1 MATHRAQR
9 RARACRIRP
18 GQRHSADRW
27 FAGAGRQRWQRHAQ
41 PRRWRNIRGFQSPRP
56 YFAGRCRRQPSGQ
69 SDSRRAGGRA
79 RRLANRRRD
88 DPTIRTSGREY
99 SGMSTLRQP
108 ADSDDKATF
117 LERLIFN
124 HRPAVI
130 FLCLLTSVFLFWQ
143 ALQVRPSTSF
153 EKMIPL
159 SHPFVQNMM
168 KHRNDL
174 GNLGNT
180 VRISVEAV
188 DGDIFSKA
196 YMETLRQISDEVF
209 YIPGVDRSGLKSLW
223 SPSVRWTEVTEEG
236 FAGGEVIPQSYDGS
250 DASLDQLRNNVLKSG
265 QVGRL
270 VANDF
275 RSSII
280 DVPLQ
285 ESYPDP
291 ADQGKLLALDYQQFS
306 HQLEDKIRDKYQ
318 AQNPTIKIHI
328 VGFAKK
334 VGDLIDGLFMVVMF
348 FGIAFLITLVLLI
361 WFTRC
366 IRSTVAVLST
376 TLIAVIWQL
385 GLMHVVGFG
394 IDPYSMLVPFLIFAI
409 GISHGVQKINGI
421 ALQSGAADN
430 ALTAAR
436 RTFRQLFLPG
446 MIAILADAVGFIT
459 LLIIDIGVIRELAI
473 GASIGV
479 AVIVFTNLILLP
491 VAISYVGISK
501 RAVSR
506 SKQDAVSEHPF
517 WRLLSNFASVKVA
530 PVSIALAVLA
540 FGGGLWYS
548 QNLKIGDLDQGAP
561 ELRPDSRYN
570 QDNAFIINHYST
582 SSDVLVVMV
591 KTPPEGCSAYSTLS
605 AINELAWKMENTQ
618 GVQSAISLVT
628 VSKQVIK
635 GMNEGNLKWESLS
648 RNKDVLNNSIA
659 RADGLYNTD
668 CSLAPLL
675 VFLNDH
681 KAETLDRAVHAVQ
694 DFARQNDKPDL
705 QFLLA
710 AGNAGIEAATNEVI
724 KQSELVILILV
735 YICVAG
741 MCMITFRSWAAT
753 LCIVLPLVLTS
764 VLGNAL
770 MAFMGIGV
778 KVATLPVVALGVG
791 IGVDYGIYIYSRL
804 ESFLRAGLPL
814 QEAYYQTLKS
824 TGKAVLFTGL
834 CLAIG
839 VCTWIFSAIKFQADM
854 GLMLTFMLLWNMF
867 GALWLLPALARFLIK
882 PEKMAGKVGNSLFS
896 H

>member
-1 MATHRAQR
+1 
-9 RARACRIRP
+9 
-18 GQRHSADRW
+18 
-27 FAGAGRQRWQRHAQ
+27 
-41 PRRWRNIRGFQSPRP
+41 
-56 YFAGRCRRQPSGQ
+56 
-69 SDSRRAGGRA
+69 
-79 RRLANRRRD
+79 
-88 DPTIRTSGREY
+88 
-99 SGMSTLRQP
+99 MSTVQHTQH
-108 ADSDDKATF
+108 SDEKATF

-130 FLCLLTSVFLFWQ
+130 ILCLLASIFLFWQ
-143 ALQVRPSTSF
+143 ATQVRPSTSF

-159 SHPFVQNMM
+159 SHPFIQNMM

-174 GNLGNT
+174 ANLGNT

-188 DGDIFSKA
+188 DGDIFSKE

-236 FAGGEVIPQSYDGS
+236 FAGGEVIPQSYNGS

-280 DVPLQ
+280 EVPLQ

-291 ADQGKLLALDYQQFS
+291 ADQGTLLALDYQQFS
-306 HQLEDKIRDKYQ
+306 HQLEEKIRDKYQ
-318 AQNPTIKIHI
+318 AQNPHIKIHI

-421 ALQSGAADN
+421 ALQSSEAEN

-446 MIAILADAVGFIT
+446 MIAILAHAVGFIT

-506 SKQDAVSEHPF
+506 SKQDAVCEHPF
-517 WRLLSNFASVKVA
+517 WRLLSNFASAKVA
-530 PVSIALAVLA
+530 PVSIVLALLA

-570 QDNAFIINHYST
+570 KDNAFIINHYST

-591 KTPPEGCSAYSTLS
+591 KTAPEGCSAYSTMS

-694 DFARQNDKPDL
+694 DFAKENDTPDL

-724 KQSELVILILV
+724 KQSELVILVLV
-735 YICVAG
+735 YLCVAA

-753 LCIVLPLVLTS
+753 LYIILPLVLTS

-814 QEAYYQTLKS
+814 QQAYYETLKS
-824 TGKAVLFTGL
+824 TGKAVLFTGI

>member
-1 MATHRAQR
+1 MNQQQHHQ
-9 RARACRIRP
+9 
-18 GQRHSADRW
+18 
-27 FAGAGRQRWQRHAQ
+27 
-41 PRRWRNIRGFQSPRP
+41 
-56 YFAGRCRRQPSGQ
+56 
-69 SDSRRAGGRA
+69 
-79 RRLANRRRD
+79 
-88 DPTIRTSGREY
+88 
-99 SGMSTLRQP
+99 
-108 ADSDDKATF
+108 DKATL

-124 HRPAVI
+124 NRPVVI
-130 FLCLLTSVFLFWQ
+130 LICLLVSVFLFWQ
-143 ALQVRPSTSF
+143 ATQIRPSTSF

-159 SHPFVQNMM
+159 EHPFIEKMLE
-168 KHRNDL
+168 HRNDL
-174 GNLGNT
+174 ANLGNT
-180 VRISVEAV
+180 VRISVEAT
-188 DGDIFSKA
+188 DGDIFSKE
-196 YMETLRQISDEVF
+196 YMETLRQVHDEVF

-236 FAGGEVIPQSYDGS
+236 FAGGEVIPQTYNGS
-250 DASLDQLRNNVLKSG
+250 ADSLDQLRNNVLKSG

-270 VANDF
+270 VANNF
-275 RSSII
+275 KSSII
-280 DVPLQ
+280 DIPLL

-291 ADQGKLLALDYQQFS
+291 QDQGKLIKLDYQQFS
-306 HQLEDKIRDKYQ
+306 HQLEEKIRDKFQ
-318 AQNPTIKIHI
+318 AQNPNVKVHI

-334 VGDLIDGLFMVVMF
+334 VGDLIDGLMMVAMF
-348 FGIAFLITLVLLI
+348 FGIALVITWVLLY
-361 WFTRC
+361 WFTWC
-366 IRSTVAVLST
+366 IRSTIAVLITTLVAV
-376 TLIAVIWQL
+376 VWQL
-385 GLMHVVGFG
+385 GLMHAVGFG
-394 IDPYSMLVPFLIFAI
+394 LDPYSMLVPFLIFAI

-421 ALQSGAADN
+421 ALQSSDADN

-501 RAVSR
+501 KAIER
-506 SKQDAVSEHPF
+506 SKKDATREHPF
-517 WRLLSNFASVKVA
+517 WRLLSNFASAKVA
-530 PVSIALAVLA
+530 PVSIVLALLA

-570 QDNAFIINHYST
+570 QDNAFIINNYST

-591 KTPPEGCSAYSTLS
+591 KTPTEGCSVHSTM
-605 AINELAWKMENTQ
+605 APVDELMWKMENTP

-628 VSKQVIK
+628 VSKQMIK

-648 RNKDVLNNSIA
+648 RNPDVLNSSIS
-659 RADGLYNTD
+659 RADGLYNAD
-668 CSLAPLL
+668 CSLAPVLI
-675 VFLNDH
+675 FLNDH
-681 KAETLDRAVHAVQ
+681 KAETLDRAVKAVQ
-694 DFARQNDKPDL
+694 EFADTHNKEGL
-705 QFLLA
+705 EFLLA

-724 KQSELVILILV
+724 KSAELTILILV
-735 YICVAG
+735 YICVAV
-741 MCMITFRSWAAT
+741 MCMITFRSFAAT

-770 MAFMGIGV
+770 MAYMGIGV

-882 PEKMAGKVGNSLFS
+882 PEKMAGKQGGSIFA

>member
-1 MATHRAQR
+1 MSNLQHPA
-9 RARACRIRP
+9 
-18 GQRHSADRW
+18 HS
-27 FAGAGRQRWQRHAQ
+27 G
-41 PRRWRNIRGFQSPRP
+41 
-56 YFAGRCRRQPSGQ
+56 
-69 SDSRRAGGRA
+69 
-79 RRLANRRRD
+79 
-88 DPTIRTSGREY
+88 E
-99 SGMSTLRQP
+99 
-108 ADSDDKATF
+108 KATF

-130 FLCLLTSVFLFWQ
+130 ILCLLTSVFLFWQ

-159 SHPFVQNMM
+159 SHPFIQNMM

-174 GNLGNT
+174 ANLGNT

-188 DGDIFSKA
+188 DGDIFSQK

-250 DASLDQLRNNVLKSG
+250 EASLDQLRNNVLKSG

-275 RSSII
+275 KSSII

-285 ESYPDP
+285 EAYPDP

-306 HQLEDKIRDKYQ
+306 HQLEEKIRDKYQ
-318 AQNPTIKIHI
+318 AQNPDINIHI

-421 ALQSGAADN
+421 ALQSGEADN

-517 WRLLSNFASVKVA
+517 WRLLSNFASARVA

-570 QDNAFIINHYST
+570 KDNAFIINHYST

-591 KTPPEGCSAYSTLS
+591 KTPPEGCSAYPTLA

-694 DFARQNDKPDL
+694 DFARQNDKPDM

-724 KQSELVILILV
+724 KQSELIILVLV
-735 YICVAG
+735 YICVAA

-814 QEAYYQTLKS
+814 QEAYYETLKS

>member
-1 MATHRAQR
+1 
-9 RARACRIRP
+9 
-18 GQRHSADRW
+18 
-27 FAGAGRQRWQRHAQ
+27 
-41 PRRWRNIRGFQSPRP
+41 
-56 YFAGRCRRQPSGQ
+56 
-69 SDSRRAGGRA
+69 
-79 RRLANRRRD
+79 
-88 DPTIRTSGREY
+88 
-99 SGMSTLRQP
+99 MSNLQDTEQHKG
-108 ADSDDKATF
+108 DKATF
-117 LERLIFN
+117 LERVIFN
-124 HRPAVI
+124 NRPAVI
-130 FLCLLTSVFLFWQ
+130 VICLLVSIFLFWQ
-143 ALQVRPSTSF
+143 ATLVRPSTSF

-159 SHPFVQNMM
+159 DHPFIQKMM
-168 KHRNDL
+168 EHRNDL
-174 GNLGNT
+174 ANLGNT
-180 VRISVEAV
+180 VRISVEAL
-188 DGDIFSKA
+188 DGDIFSKQ
-196 YMETLRQISDEVF
+196 YMETLREINDEVF

-236 FAGGEVIPQSYDGS
+236 FAGGEVIPQSYNGS
-250 DASLDQLRNNVLKSG
+250 DDSLDLLRNNVLKSG

-275 RSSII
+275 KSSIV
-280 DVPLQ
+280 DVPLL

-291 ADQGKLLALDYQQFS
+291 EDQGKLIKLDYQQFS
-306 HQLEDKIRDKYQ
+306 HQLEEKIRDKYQ
-318 AQNPTIKIHI
+318 AQNPNIKVHI

-334 VGDLIDGLFMVVMF
+334 VGDLIDGLLMVVLF
-348 FGIAFLITLVLLI
+348 FGVAFVITLVLLI

-366 IRSTVAVLST
+366 IRSTIAVLCT
-376 TLIAVIWQL
+376 TLIAVVWQL

-394 IDPYSMLVPFLIFAI
+394 LDPYSMLVPFLIFAI

-421 ALQSGAADN
+421 ALQSSDAEN

-491 VAISYVGISK
+491 VAISYAGISK
-501 RAVSR
+501 RAISR
-506 SKQDAVSEHPF
+506 SKKDAVSEHPF
-517 WRLLSNFASVKVA
+517 WRLLSNFASAKVA
-530 PVSIALAVLA
+530 PVSIVLALLA

-570 QDNAFIINHYST
+570 QDNSFIINNYST

-591 KTPPEGCSAYSTLS
+591 KTPREGCSAYPTMS

-628 VSKQVIK
+628 VSKQMIK

-648 RNKDVLNNSIA
+648 RNKDVLNSSIA
-659 RADGLYNTD
+659 RADGLYNND

-675 VFLNDH
+675 IFLNDH

-694 DFARQNDKPDL
+694 TFADENNREGL
-705 QFLLA
+705 EFLLA

-724 KQSELVILILV
+724 KRSELTILV
-735 YICVAG
+735 LVYVCVAV

>member
-1 MATHRAQR
+1 
-9 RARACRIRP
+9 
-18 GQRHSADRW
+18 
-27 FAGAGRQRWQRHAQ
+27 
-41 PRRWRNIRGFQSPRP
+41 
-56 YFAGRCRRQPSGQ
+56 
-69 SDSRRAGGRA
+69 
-79 RRLANRRRD
+79 
-88 DPTIRTSGREY
+88 
-99 SGMSTLRQP
+99 MSTHHQ
-108 ADSDDKATF
+108 DKATF

-124 HRPAVI
+124 NRPAVI
-130 FLCLLTSVFLFWQ
+130 VICLLVSVFLFWQ
-143 ALQVRPSTSF
+143 AMHVRPSTSF

-159 SHPFVQNMM
+159 HHPYIQKMLE
-168 KHRNDL
+168 HRNDL
-174 GNLGNT
+174 ANLGNT

-188 DGDIFSKA
+188 NGDIFSKE
-196 YMETLRQISDEVF
+196 YMETLRQIHDEVF

-236 FAGGEVIPQSYDGS
+236 FAGGEVIPQTYDGS
-250 DASLDQLRNNVLKSG
+250 AASLEELRNNVLKSG
-265 QVGRL
+265 QIGRL
-270 VANDF
+270 VANNF
-275 RSSII
+275 KSSIV
-280 DVPLQ
+280 DVPLL

-291 ADQGKLLALDYQQFS
+291 NDQGKLMKLDYRQFS
-306 HQLEDKIRDKYQ
+306 HELEEKIRDKYQ
-318 AQNPTIKIHI
+318 AQNPNVKVHV

-334 VGDLIDGLFMVVMF
+334 VGDLIDGLIMVVMF
-348 FGIAFLITLVLLI
+348 FGIAFLITLVLLY
-361 WFTRC
+361 WFTWC
-366 IRSTVAVLST
+366 IRSTIAVLITTLVAV
-376 TLIAVIWQL
+376 VWQL
-385 GLMHVVGFG
+385 GLMHTVGFG
-394 IDPYSMLVPFLIFAI
+394 LDPYSMLVPFLIFAI

-421 ALQSGAADN
+421 ALQSSDADN

-491 VAISYVGISK
+491 VAISYVGISSK
-501 RAVSR
+501 AIER
-506 SKQDAVSEHPF
+506 SKKDAKRDHPF
-517 WRLLSNFASVKVA
+517 WRLLSNFAHPVVA
-530 PVSIALAVLA
+530 PISVVIALIG
-540 FGGGLWYS
+540 FGGGLWYG

-570 QDNAFIINHYST
+570 QDNNFIINNYST

-591 KTPPEGCSAYSTLS
+591 KTGPEGCSTHEAL
-605 AINELAWKMENTQ
+605 APVDELMWKMENTP
-618 GVQSAISLVT
+618 GVQSAISMVT

-635 GMNEGNLKWESLS
+635 GMNEGNLKWETLS
-648 RNKDVLNNSIA
+648 RNQDVLNNSIS
-659 RADGLYNTD
+659 RAEGLYNSD
-668 CSLAPLL
+668 CSLAPVL

-681 KAETLDRAVHAVQ
+681 KAETLSRAVAVVEE
-694 DFARQNDKPDL
+694 FAKEHDKDGL

-724 KQSELVILILV
+724 AQAELTILILV
-735 YICVAG
+735 YICVAV
-741 MCMITFRSWAAT
+741 MCLITFRSIAAT
-753 LCIVLPLVLTS
+753 LCIVLPLILTS

-770 MAFMGIGV
+770 MAWLGIGV
-778 KVATLPVVALGVG
+778 KVATLPVIALGVG

-814 QEAYYQTLKS
+814 QEAYYETLKS

-839 VCTWIFSAIKFQADM
+839 VATWIFSAIKFQADM

-882 PEKMAGKVGNSLFS
+882 PEKLAGKVGGSLLA

>member
-1 MATHRAQR
+1 
-9 RARACRIRP
+9 
-18 GQRHSADRW
+18 
-27 FAGAGRQRWQRHAQ
+27 
-41 PRRWRNIRGFQSPRP
+41 
-56 YFAGRCRRQPSGQ
+56 
-69 SDSRRAGGRA
+69 
-79 RRLANRRRD
+79 
-88 DPTIRTSGREY
+88 
-99 SGMSTLRQP
+99 MSNHHQ
-108 ADSDDKATF
+108 DKGSF

-124 HRPAVI
+124 NRPTVILICLLVSI
-130 FLCLLTSVFLFWQ
+130 FLFYQ

-159 SHPFVQNMM
+159 QHPFIQKMLE
-168 KHRNDL
+168 HRNDL
-174 GNLGNT
+174 ANLGNT
-180 VRISVEAV
+180 VRISVEAK
-188 DGDIFSKA
+188 DGDIFSKE
-196 YMETLRQISDEVF
+196 YMETLRQVNDEVF

-236 FAGGEVIPQSYDGS
+236 FAGGEVIPQTYDGS
-250 DASLDQLRNNVLKSG
+250 PDSLDELRNNVLKSG
-265 QVGRL
+265 QIGRL
-270 VANDF
+270 VANNF
-275 RSSII
+275 KSSIV
-280 DVPLQ
+280 DVPLL

-291 ADQGKLLALDYQQFS
+291 QDQGTLLKLDYRQFS
-306 HQLEDKIRDKYQ
+306 HELEEKIRDKYE
-318 AQNPTIKIHI
+318 AQNPNVEIHI

-334 VGDLIDGLFMVVMF
+334 VGDLIDGLVMVVAF
-348 FGIAFLITLVLLI
+348 FAIAFLITLVLLM

-366 IRSTVAVLST
+366 LRSTVAVLFT
-376 TLIAVIWQL
+376 TLVAVIWQL
-385 GLMHVVGFG
+385 GLMHTVGFG
-394 IDPYSMLVPFLIFAI
+394 LDPYSMLVPFLIFAI

-421 ALQSGAADN
+421 ALQSSEADN
-430 ALTAAR
+430 SLTAAR
-436 RTFRQLFLPG
+436 LTFRQLFLPG
-446 MIAILADAVGFIT
+446 AIAILADAVGFIT

-479 AVIVFTNLILLP
+479 GVIVFTNLILLP

-501 RAVSR
+501 KAIER
-506 SKQDAVSEHPF
+506 SKKDAVREHPF
-517 WRLLSNFASVKVA
+517 WRLLSNFAHPVVA
-530 PVSIALAVLA
+530 PISVVIALAA
-540 FGGGLWYS
+540 FGGGLWYGHG
-548 QNLKIGDLDQGAP
+548 LKIGDLDQGAP

-570 QDNAFIINHYST
+570 QDNAFIINNYST

-591 KTPPEGCSAYSTLS
+591 KSKAEGCSIYETMQP
-605 AINELAWKMENTQ
+605 IDELMWTMSNTE

-628 VSKQVIK
+628 VSKQMIK
-635 GMNEGNLKWESLS
+635 GMNEGNLKWETLS

-659 RADGLYNTD
+659 RADGLFNND
-668 CSLAPLL
+668 CSLAPVL

-681 KAETLDRAVHAVQ
+681 KAETLDRAVNAVKA
-694 DFARQNDKPDL
+694 FAKDHDTENL

-724 KQSELVILILV
+724 KETELTILILV
-735 YICVAG
+735 YICVAT
-741 MCMITFRSWAAT
+741 MCMITFRSVAAT
-753 LCIVLPLVLTS
+753 LCIVLPLILTS

-770 MAFMGIGV
+770 MTFLGIGV
-778 KVATLPVVALGVG
+778 KVATLPVIALGVG

-804 ESFLRAGLPL
+804 ESFLRAGMPL

-882 PEKMAGKVGNSLFS
+882 PEKLAGKKGGSLLA

>member
-1 MATHRAQR
+1 M
-9 RARACRIRP
+9 I
-18 GQRHSADRW
+18 
-27 FAGAGRQRWQRHAQ
+27 
-41 PRRWRNIRGFQSPRP
+41 
-56 YFAGRCRRQPSGQ
+56 
-69 SDSRRAGGRA
+69 
-79 RRLANRRRD
+79 
-88 DPTIRTSGREY
+88 
-99 SGMSTLRQP
+99 
-108 ADSDDKATF
+108 
-117 LERLIFN
+117 
-124 HRPAVI
+124 
-130 FLCLLTSVFLFWQ
+130 LCLLASIFLFWQ
-143 ALQVRPSTSF
+143 ATQVRPSTSF

-159 SHPFVQNMM
+159 SHPFIQNMM
-168 KHRNDL
+168 AHRNDL
-174 GNLGNT
+174 ANLGNT
-180 VRISVEAV
+180 VRISVEAR
-188 DGDIFSKA
+188 DGDIFSKQ

-236 FAGGEVIPQSYDGS
+236 FAGGEVIPQSYNGS
-250 DASLDQLRNNVLKSG
+250 DESLDLLRNNILKSG

-275 RSSII
+275 KSSII

-306 HQLEDKIRDKYQ
+306 HQLEEKIRDKYE
-318 AQNPTIKIHI
+318 AQNPNIKIHI

-366 IRSTVAVLST
+366 LRSTIAVLIT

-421 ALQSGAADN
+421 ALQSSDAEN
-430 ALTAAR
+430 ALMAAK

-491 VAISYVGISK
+491 VAISYAGISK
-501 RAVSR
+501 RAINR

-517 WRLLSNFASVKVA
+517 WRLLSNFASAKVA
-530 PVSIALAVLA
+530 PVSIVLALLA

-570 QDNAFIINHYST
+570 KDNAFIISHYST

-591 KTPPEGCSAYSTLS
+591 KTPPEGCSAYPTMS

-635 GMNEGNLKWESLS
+635 GMNEGNLKWETLS

-659 RADGLYNTD
+659 RADGLYNNT

-694 DFARQNDKPDL
+694 DFAKENDRPDM

-724 KQSELVILILV
+724 KKSELTILILV
-735 YICVAG
+735 YICVA
-741 MCMITFRSWAAT
+741 A
-753 LCIVLPLVLTS
+753 
-764 VLGNAL
+764 
-770 MAFMGIGV
+770 
-778 KVATLPVVALGVG
+778 
-791 IGVDYGIYIYSRL
+791 
-804 ESFLRAGLPL
+804 
-814 QEAYYQTLKS
+814 
-824 TGKAVLFTGL
+824 
-834 CLAIG
+834 
-839 VCTWIFSAIKFQADM
+839 
-854 GLMLTFMLLWNMF
+854 
-867 GALWLLPALARFLIK
+867 
-882 PEKMAGKVGNSLFS
+882 
-896 H
+896 

>member
-1 MATHRAQR
+1 M
-9 RARACRIRP
+9 
-18 GQRHSADRW
+18 SNL
-27 FAGAGRQRWQRHAQ
+27 Q
-41 PRRWRNIRGFQSPRP
+41 PQHH
-56 YFAGRCRRQPSGQ
+56 Q
-69 SDSRRAGGRA
+69 
-79 RRLANRRRD
+79 
-88 DPTIRTSGREY
+88 
-99 SGMSTLRQP
+99 
-108 ADSDDKATF
+108 DKATF

-124 HRPAVI
+124 NRPAVI
-130 FLCLLTSVFLFWQ
+130 VICLLVSIFLFYQ
-143 ALQVRPSTSF
+143 AMLVRPSTSF

-159 SHPFVQNMM
+159 GHPFIQKMLE
-168 KHRNDL
+168 HRNDL
-174 GNLGNT
+174 ANLGNT
-180 VRISVEAV
+180 VRISVEAKN
-188 DGDIFSKA
+188 GDIFTKD
-196 YMETLRQISDEVF
+196 YMETLRQINDEVF
-209 YIPGVDRSGLKSLW
+209 YISGVDRSGLKSLW

-236 FAGGEVIPQSYDGS
+236 FAGWEVIPQSYNGS
-250 DASLDQLRNNVLKSG
+250 DDSLDQLRNNVLKSG

-270 VANDF
+270 VANNF
-275 RSSII
+275 KSSIV
-280 DVPLQ
+280 DVPLM

-291 ADQGKLLALDYQQFS
+291 NDQGKLLALDYRQFS
-306 HQLEDKIRDKYQ
+306 HQLEEKIRDKFE
-318 AQNPTIKIHI
+318 AQNPNVKIHI

-334 VGDLIDGLFMVVMF
+334 VGDLIDGLVMVVLF
-348 FGIAFLITLVLLI
+348 FGIAFVITLVLLI

-366 IRSTVAVLST
+366 IRSTIAVLIT

-394 IDPYSMLVPFLIFAI
+394 LDPYSMLVPFLIFAI

-421 ALQSGAADN
+421 ALQSGEADN

-501 RAVSR
+501 RAIER
-506 SKQDAVSEHPF
+506 SKLDAVRDHSF
-517 WRLLSNFASVKVA
+517 WRLLSNFASPKVA
-530 PVSIALAVLA
+530 PVSIVLALLA

-570 QDNAFIINHYST
+570 QDNSFIINNYST

-591 KTPPEGCSAYSTLS
+591 KTPPEGCSAYSTMS
-605 AINELAWKMENTQ
+605 AIDELTWKMENTP

-628 VSKQVIK
+628 VSKQLIK
-635 GMNEGNLKWESLS
+635 GMNEGSLKWESLS
-648 RNKDVLNNSIA
+648 RNKDVLNNSIS
-659 RADGLYNTD
+659 RADGLYNND

-681 KAETLDRAVHAVQ
+681 KAETLDRAVLAIQ
-694 DFARQNDKPDL
+694 DFAKENDKDGL
-705 QFLLA
+705 EFLLA

-724 KQSELVILILV
+724 KQAEMTILVLV
-735 YICVAG
+735 YICVAV

-814 QEAYYQTLKS
+814 QEAYYETLKS

>member
-1 MATHRAQR
+1 
-9 RARACRIRP
+9 
-18 GQRHSADRW
+18 
-27 FAGAGRQRWQRHAQ
+27 
-41 PRRWRNIRGFQSPRP
+41 
-56 YFAGRCRRQPSGQ
+56 
-69 SDSRRAGGRA
+69 
-79 RRLANRRRD
+79 
-88 DPTIRTSGREY
+88 
-99 SGMSTLRQP
+99 MSTHHQ
-108 ADSDDKATF
+108 DKATF

-124 HRPAVI
+124 NRPAVI
-130 FLCLLTSVFLFWQ
+130 IICLLVSVFLFWQ

-159 SHPFVQNMM
+159 HHPYIQKMIE
-168 KHRNDL
+168 HRNDL
-174 GNLGNT
+174 ANLGNT

-188 DGDIFSKA
+188 NGDIFNKE
-196 YMETLRQISDEVF
+196 YMETLRQIHDEVF
-209 YIPGVDRSGLKSLW
+209 YISGVDRSGLKSLW

-236 FAGGEVIPQSYDGS
+236 FAGGEVIPQTYDGS
-250 DASLDQLRNNVLKSG
+250 TATLEDLRNNVLKSG
-265 QVGRL
+265 QIGRL
-270 VANDF
+270 VANNF
-275 RSSII
+275 KSSII
-280 DVPLQ
+280 DVPLL

-291 ADQGKLLALDYQQFS
+291 NDQGKLLKLDYRQFS
-306 HQLEDKIRDKYQ
+306 HELEEKIREKYQ
-318 AQNPTIKIHI
+318 AQNPNVKVHV

-334 VGDLIDGLFMVVMF
+334 VGDLIDGLIMVVVF
-348 FGIAFLITLVLLI
+348 FGIAFLITLVLLY
-361 WFTRC
+361 WFTWC
-366 IRSTVAVLST
+366 IRSTIAVLST
-376 TLIAVIWQL
+376 TLVAVVWQL
-385 GLMHVVGFG
+385 GLMHSVGFG
-394 IDPYSMLVPFLIFAI
+394 LDPYSMLVPFLIFAI

-421 ALQSGAADN
+421 ALQSSDADN

-501 RAVSR
+501 KAIER
-506 SKQDAVSEHPF
+506 SKKDAVRDHPF
-517 WRLLSNFASVKVA
+517 WRLLSNFAHPVVA
-530 PVSIALAVLA
+530 PISVVIALIA

-570 QDNAFIINHYST
+570 QDNNFIINNYST

-591 KTPPEGCSAYSTLS
+591 KTGPEGCSTHEAL
-605 AINELAWKMENTQ
+605 APVDELMWKMENTP
-618 GVQSAISLVT
+618 GVQSAISMVT

-635 GMNEGNLKWESLS
+635 GMNEGNLKWETLS
-648 RNKDVLNNSIA
+648 RNQDVLNNSIS
-659 RADGLYNTD
+659 RAEGLYNSD
-668 CSLAPLL
+668 CSLAPVLI
-675 VFLNDH
+675 FLNDH
-681 KAETLDRAVHAVQ
+681 KAETLSRAVKEVEA
-694 DFARQNDKPDL
+694 FAKEHNKEGL

-710 AGNAGIEAATNEVI
+710 AGNAGIEAATNVVI
-724 KQSELVILILV
+724 AQAELTILILV
-735 YICVAG
+735 YICVAV
-741 MCMITFRSWAAT
+741 MCLITFRSIAAT
-753 LCIVLPLVLTS
+753 LCIVLPLILTS

-770 MAFMGIGV
+770 MAWLGIGV
-778 KVATLPVVALGVG
+778 KVATLPVIALGVG

-839 VCTWIFSAIKFQADM
+839 VATWIFSAIKFQADM

-882 PEKMAGKVGNSLFS
+882 PEKLAGKVGGSLFA

>member
-1 MATHRAQR
+1 MNQQQHHQ
-9 RARACRIRP
+9 
-18 GQRHSADRW
+18 
-27 FAGAGRQRWQRHAQ
+27 
-41 PRRWRNIRGFQSPRP
+41 
-56 YFAGRCRRQPSGQ
+56 
-69 SDSRRAGGRA
+69 
-79 RRLANRRRD
+79 
-88 DPTIRTSGREY
+88 
-99 SGMSTLRQP
+99 
-108 ADSDDKATF
+108 DKATL

-124 HRPAVI
+124 NRPVVI
-130 FLCLLTSVFLFWQ
+130 LICLLVSVFLFWQ
-143 ALQVRPSTSF
+143 ATQIRPSTSF

-159 SHPFVQNMM
+159 EHPFIEKMLE
-168 KHRNDL
+168 HRNDL
-174 GNLGNT
+174 ANLGNT
-180 VRISVEAV
+180 VRISVEAT
-188 DGDIFSKA
+188 DGDIFSKE
-196 YMETLRQISDEVF
+196 YMETLRQVHDEVF

-236 FAGGEVIPQSYDGS
+236 FAGGEVIPQTYNGS
-250 DASLDQLRNNVLKSG
+250 ADSLDQLRNNVLKSG

-270 VANDF
+270 VANNF
-275 RSSII
+275 KSSII
-280 DVPLQ
+280 DIPLL

-291 ADQGKLLALDYQQFS
+291 QDQGKLIKLDYQQFS
-306 HQLEDKIRDKYQ
+306 HQLEEKIRDKFQ
-318 AQNPTIKIHI
+318 AQNPNVKVHI

-334 VGDLIDGLFMVVMF
+334 VGDLIDGLMMVAMF
-348 FGIAFLITLVLLI
+348 FGIALVITWVLLY
-361 WFTRC
+361 WFTWC
-366 IRSTVAVLST
+366 IRSTIAVLITTLVAV
-376 TLIAVIWQL
+376 VWQL
-385 GLMHVVGFG
+385 GLMHAVGFG
-394 IDPYSMLVPFLIFAI
+394 LDPYSMLVPFLIFAI

-421 ALQSGAADN
+421 ALQSSDADN

-501 RAVSR
+501 KAIER
-506 SKQDAVSEHPF
+506 SKKDATREHPF
-517 WRLLSNFASVKVA
+517 WRLLSNFASAKVA
-530 PVSIALAVLA
+530 PVSIVLALLA

-570 QDNAFIINHYST
+570 QDNAFIINNYST

-591 KTPPEGCSAYSTLS
+591 KTPTEGCSVHSTM
-605 AINELAWKMENTQ
+605 APVDELMWKMENTP

-628 VSKQVIK
+628 VSKQMIK

-648 RNKDVLNNSIA
+648 RNPDVLNSSIS
-659 RADGLYNTD
+659 RADGLYNAD
-668 CSLAPLL
+668 CSLAPVL

-681 KAETLDRAVHAVQ
+681 KAETLDRAVKAVQ
-694 DFARQNDKPDL
+694 EFADTHNKEGL
-705 QFLLA
+705 EFLLA

-724 KQSELVILILV
+724 KSAELTILILV
-735 YICVAG
+735 YICVAV
-741 MCMITFRSWAAT
+741 MCMITFRSFAAT

-770 MAFMGIGV
+770 MAYMGIGV

-882 PEKMAGKVGNSLFS
+882 PEKMAGKQGGSIFA

>member
-1 MATHRAQR
+1 
-9 RARACRIRP
+9 
-18 GQRHSADRW
+18 
-27 FAGAGRQRWQRHAQ
+27 
-41 PRRWRNIRGFQSPRP
+41 
-56 YFAGRCRRQPSGQ
+56 
-69 SDSRRAGGRA
+69 
-79 RRLANRRRD
+79 
-88 DPTIRTSGREY
+88 
-99 SGMSTLRQP
+99 MSNHHQ
-108 ADSDDKATF
+108 DKATF

-124 HRPAVI
+124 NRPAVI
-130 FLCLLTSVFLFWQ
+130 VICLLVSIFLFWQ
-143 ALQVRPSTSF
+143 ATQVRPSTSF

-159 SHPFVQNMM
+159 HHPFIQKMM
-168 KHRNDL
+168 EHRNDL
-174 GNLGNT
+174 ANLGNT
-180 VRISVEAV
+180 VRISVEAK
-188 DGDIFSKA
+188 DGDIFSKD
-196 YMETLRQISDEVF
+196 YMETLRQIHDEVF

-236 FAGGEVIPQSYDGS
+236 FAGGEVIPQTYDGS
-250 DASLDQLRNNVLKSG
+250 ADSLEELRNNVLKSG
-265 QVGRL
+265 QIGRL
-270 VANDF
+270 VANNF
-275 RSSII
+275 KSSII
-280 DVPLQ
+280 DVPLL

-291 ADQGKLLALDYQQFS
+291 NDQGKLLKLDYRQFS
-306 HQLEDKIRDKYQ
+306 HELEEKIRDKYQ
-318 AQNPTIKIHI
+318 AQNPNVQVHI

-334 VGDLIDGLFMVVMF
+334 VGDLIDGLIMVVAF
-348 FGIAFLITLVLLI
+348 FGIAFLTTLVLLY
-361 WFTRC
+361 WFTWC
-366 IRSTVAVLST
+366 IRSTIAVLST
-376 TLIAVIWQL
+376 TLVAVIWQL
-385 GLMHVVGFG
+385 GLMHSVGFG
-394 IDPYSMLVPFLIFAI
+394 LDPYSMLVPFLIFAI

-421 ALQSGAADN
+421 ALQSSDADN

-501 RAVSR
+501 KAIDR
-506 SKQDAVSEHPF
+506 SKKDATREHPF
-517 WRLLSNFASVKVA
+517 WRLLSNFAHPTVA
-530 PVSIALAVLA
+530 PISVVIAIMA
-540 FGGGLWYS
+540 FGGGLWYGKH
-548 QNLKIGDLDQGAP
+548 LKIGDLDQGAP

-570 QDNAFIINHYST
+570 KDNNFIISNYST

-591 KTPPEGCSAYSTLS
+591 KTKPEGCSTHEAL
-605 AINELAWKMENTQ
+605 APIDELMWTMENTQ
-618 GVQSAISLVT
+618 GVQSAISMVT

-635 GMNEGNLKWESLS
+635 GMNEGNLKWETLS
-648 RNKDVLNNSIA
+648 RNQDVLNNSIS

-668 CSLAPLL
+668 CSLAPVL

-681 KAETLDRAVHAVQ
+681 KAETLQRAVKAVQ
-694 DFARQNDKPDL
+694 GFAQEHNKDGL
-705 QFLLA
+705 EFLLA

-724 KQSELVILILV
+724 AQTELTILILV
-735 YICVAG
+735 YICVAA
-741 MCMITFRSWAAT
+741 MCLITFRSIPAT
-753 LCIVLPLVLTS
+753 ICIVIPLILTS

-770 MAFMGIGV
+770 MAFLGIGV

-804 ESFLRAGLPL
+804 ESFLRAGLTL

-839 VCTWIFSAIKFQADM
+839 VATWMFSAIKFQADM
-854 GLMLTFMLLWNMF
+854 GLMLTFMFIVNMF

-882 PEKMAGKVGNSLFS
+882 PEKLAGKTGGSLLA

>member
-1 MATHRAQR
+1 MTNLQ
-9 RARACRIRP
+9 
-18 GQRHSADRW
+18 
-27 FAGAGRQRWQRHAQ
+27 Q
-41 PRRWRNIRGFQSPRP
+41 PH
-56 YFAGRCRRQPSGQ
+56 
-69 SDSRRAGGRA
+69 
-79 RRLANRRRD
+79 
-88 DPTIRTSGREY
+88 
-99 SGMSTLRQP
+99 
-108 ADSDDKATF
+108 DKPTF
-117 LERLIFN
+117 LEQLIFN
-124 HRPAVI
+124 NRPTVI
-130 FLCLLTSVFLFWQ
+130 GICLLVSIFLFWQ
-143 ALQVRPSTSF
+143 ATLVRPSTSF

-159 SHPFVQNMM
+159 GHPFIQKMM
-168 KHRNDL
+168 EHRNDL
-174 GNLGNT
+174 ANLGNT
-180 VRISVEAV
+180 VRISVEAKQ
-188 DGDIFSKA
+188 GDIFTKE
-196 YMETLRQISDEVF
+196 YMETLRQINDEVF
-209 YIPGVDRSGLKSLW
+209 YISGVDRSGLKSLW

-250 DASLDQLRNNVLKSG
+250 QDSLDKLRNNVLKSG

-270 VANDF
+270 VANNF
-275 RSSII
+275 KSSIV

-285 ESYPDP
+285 EFYPDP
-291 ADQGKLLALDYQQFS
+291 ADQGKLLPLDYRLFS
-306 HQLEDKIRDKYQ
+306 HQLEEKIRDKYE
-318 AQNPTIKIHI
+318 AQNPNVDIHI

-334 VGDLIDGLFMVVMF
+334 VGDLIDGLIMVVMF
-348 FGIAFLITLVLLI
+348 FGVAFLITLVLLM

-366 IRSTVAVLST
+366 TRSTIAVLST
-376 TLIAVIWQL
+376 TLIAVVWQL

-394 IDPYSMLVPFLIFAI
+394 LDPYSMLVPFLIFAI

-421 ALQSGAADN
+421 ALQSSDADN

-491 VAISYVGISK
+491 VAISYAGISK
-501 RAVSR
+501 KAVVR
-506 SKQDAVSEHPF
+506 SKQHAVREHPF
-517 WRLLSNFASVKVA
+517 WRLLSNFAAPKVA
-530 PVSIALAVLA
+530 KVSVTLALLALA
-540 FGGGLWYS
+540 GGLWYGH
-548 QNLKIGDLDQGAP
+548 NLKIGDLDQGAP

-570 QDNAFIINHYST
+570 QDNNFIISNYST

-591 KTPPEGCSAYSTLS
+591 KTPPEGCSAYQTLS
-605 AINELAWKMENTQ
+605 AINELSWKMENTP

-648 RNKDVLNNSIA
+648 RNKDVLNSSIS
-659 RADGLYNTD
+659 RADGLYNNT

-675 VFLNDH
+675 IFLNDH

-694 DFARQNDKPDL
+694 DFAKANNKEGL
-705 QFLLA
+705 EFLLA

-724 KQSELVILILV
+724 KQAELTILILV
-735 YICVAG
+735 YICVAV

-804 ESFLRAGLPL
+804 ESFLRADLPL
-814 QEAYYQTLKS
+814 QEAYYETLKS